1 MKQVLI
7 ILIFISSI
15 SFAQNNGC
23 LAPTSAI
30 QFGQMKRSITNQ
42 VNYSQRFQTA
52 INTVQGICMSVQ
64 QLAEII
70 AIFPQDQD
78 KLDIAVYGINNLAN
92 GQDYYLLYD
101 AFANFSTA
109 IRLHDY
115 VNQYF
120 GPQQNVFLPAPIVIA
135 PPVIQPIQQVQQVQ
149 QVQPVQPIQPIQ
161 PVQPIQQVQPV
172 QPVTPI
178 VPPIPVCEVTAQQF
192 SMIRNTLAAQ
202 TSSSS
207 KVSITKAQLPTF
219 KCYTSSQLKEIV
231 SLFPSSSD
239 KLDIAKFGYDYVSDK
254 NNYFFAVSGLLPSS
268 SDREALSNYIAS
280 KGR

>member
-1 MKQVLI
+1 MKQILT
-7 ILIFISSI
+7 ILIFTSSI
-15 SFAQNNGC
+15 CFAQNSGC
-23 LAPTSAI
+23 LTPVAPI
-30 QFGQMKRSITNQ
+30 QFGQMKRGITNQ
-42 VNYSQRFQTA
+42 VNCNQRIQTA

-64 QLAEII
+64 QLSEII
-70 AIFPQDQD
+70 AIFPQEQD

-120 GPQQNVFLPAPIVIA
+120 GPQQNVFLPAPIVI
-135 PPVIQPIQQVQQVQ
+135 PPTIVQPTQPTQPIR
-149 QVQPVQPIQPIQ
+149 PITPLEPIQ
-161 PVQPIQQVQPV
+161 PVA
-172 QPVTPI
+172 PI
-178 VPPIPVCEVTAQQF
+178 VPPIPICEVTAQQF
-192 SMIRNTLAAQ
+192 SMMRNTLAAQ

-207 KVSITKAQLPTF
+207 RVSITKAQLPTF
-219 KCYTSSQLKEIV
+219 NCYTSSQLKEIV

-239 KLDIAKFGYDYVSDK
+239 KLDIAKFGYDYVIDK
-254 NNYFFAVSGLLPSS
+254 SNYFFAVSSLLPSS
-268 SDREALSNYIAS
+268 SDREELSTYIAS

>member
-1 MKQVLI
+1 MKQILT

-15 SFAQNNGC
+15 SFAQNSGC

-30 QFGQMKRSITNQ
+30 QFGQMKRGITNQ
-42 VNYSQRFQTA
+42 VNYNQRLQAA

-120 GPQQNVFLPAPIVIA
+120 GPQQNVFLPAPVVITSPIIQ
-135 PPVIQPIQQVQQVQ
+135 PPQPPQPIQQV
-149 QVQPVQPIQPIQ
+149 QPIQ
-161 PVQPIQQVQPV
+161 PVQPIVS
-172 QPVTPI
+172 
-178 VPPIPVCEVTAQQF
+178 PIPVCEVTAQQF

-254 NNYFFAVSGLLPSS
+254 SNYFFAVSSLLPSS
-268 SDREALSNYIAS
+268 SDREELSTYIAA

>member
-1 MKQVLI
+1 MKQILT

-15 SFAQNNGC
+15 SFAQNSGC

-30 QFGQMKRSITNQ
+30 QFGQMKRGITNQ
-42 VNYSQRFQTA
+42 VNYNQRLQTA

-70 AIFPQDQD
+70 AIFPQEQD

-135 PPVIQPIQQVQQVQ
+135 PPIIQPP
-149 QVQPVQPIQPIQ
+149 QPVQPIRPID
-161 PVQPIQQVQPV
+161 PVQPVQPV

-178 VPPIPVCEVTAQQF
+178 VPPVPVCEVTAQQF

-219 KCYTSSQLKEIV
+219 KCYTSSQMKEIV

-254 NNYFFAVSGLLPSS
+254 SNYFFAVSSLLPSS
-268 SDREALSNYIAS
+268 SDREELSTYIAA